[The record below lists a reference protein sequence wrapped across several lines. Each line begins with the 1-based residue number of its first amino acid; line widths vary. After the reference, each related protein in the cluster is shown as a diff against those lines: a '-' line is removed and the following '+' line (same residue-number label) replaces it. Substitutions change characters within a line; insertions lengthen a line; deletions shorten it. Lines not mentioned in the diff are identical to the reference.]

1 MLIRRRRN
9 DVLSAKPGFDA
20 VEMPFCREN
29 RHSTEVKTAFSR
41 PFSGITDWKQD
52 SYEAN
57 RRQAANR
64 RGDEQKTTPLNR
76 PPAPL
81 QPAGTAGMMGEPEMP
96 EPTPPPPPS
105 RRARGLVNPGVGQSN
120 VRLGQ

>member
-29 RHSTEVKTAFSR
+29 RYSTEVKTAFSG

-52 SYEAN
+52 SYGKN
-57 RRQAANR
+57 RRQTANR

-81 QPAGTAGMMGEPEMP
+81 QPAGKAGMMGNLGGQT
-96 EPTPPPPPS
+96 PTRTVS
-105 RRARGLVNPGVGQSN
+105 TAS
-120 VRLGQ
+120 